1 MKQIFGIFVSVFLLN
16 LVKAGTFVQEK
27 NQNKTL
33 VLLDTWATIETHSIF
48 FEHITQMGGGNH
60 TLEYK
65 LISGDPKSEVK
76 I

>member
-1 MKQIFGIFVSVFLLN
+1 MSVFLLN
-16 LVKAGTFVQEK
+16 VCQAGTFVQEK
-27 NQNKTL
+27 NLNKTL
-33 VLLDTWATIETHSIF
+33 VLLDTWATLETHSIF

-65 LISGDPKSEVK
+65 LISGHPTAEVD